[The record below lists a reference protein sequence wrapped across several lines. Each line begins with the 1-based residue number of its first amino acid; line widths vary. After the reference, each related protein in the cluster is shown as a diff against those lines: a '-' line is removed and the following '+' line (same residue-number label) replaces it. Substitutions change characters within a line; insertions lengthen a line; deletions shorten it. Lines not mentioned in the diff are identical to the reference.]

1 MLKVIA
7 FDLDGT
13 LFDHQASA
21 GNAIRR
27 VVQENSW
34 GDSPDVEA
42 KWQELEGIY
51 FTQFANGE
59 ITFEEQRRRRM
70 VGLISFLGVDVEDSP
85 EKYFHDYLRFY
96 MWKSFPEVEDVLR
109 ELDDMGLP
117 MAVLT
122 NGESTQQN
130 QKLLQLGIAHYF
142 ELILAS
148 DELLEFKPHPSSFLS
163 ISSFFG
169 VEPHEVLYV
178 GDNLE
183 IDVIGATTAG
193 LRAIWINREPDL
205 TESNNFESSPNLSEV
220 PRIVREINQRVL

>member
-13 LFDHQASA
+13 LFDHQGSA

-34 GDSPDVEA
+34 GDSRDVET

-59 ITFEEQRRRRM
+59 ITFEEQRRKRM
-70 VGLISFLGVDVEDSP
+70 MDLISFLDVEVEYSP

-96 MWKSFPEVEDVLR
+96 TWKSFPEVEGVLR

-130 QKLLQLGIAHYF
+130 LKLSQLGIAHYF
-142 ELILAS
+142 ELVLAS

-169 VEPHEVLYV
+169 VEPHEVMYV

-183 IDVIGATTAG
+183 IDVIGATSAG
-193 LRAIWINREPDL
+193 LRTIWINRDSDQTRP
-205 TESNNFESSPNLSEV
+205 SSFESLPNLADV
-220 PRIVREINQRVL
+220 PRIVREMNQRVL